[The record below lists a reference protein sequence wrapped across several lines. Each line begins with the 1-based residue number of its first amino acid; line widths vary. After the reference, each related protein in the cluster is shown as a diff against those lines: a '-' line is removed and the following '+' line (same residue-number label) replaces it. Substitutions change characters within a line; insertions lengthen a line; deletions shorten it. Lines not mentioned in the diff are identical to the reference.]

1 MAATWQV
8 LTMERTLSDSDS
20 GLTDV
25 VVTLH
30 WQCTDSTTVGKGEDA
45 VTHSGRCY
53 GTVGLSAPDADSFT
67 GYDSITHEQA
77 VDWVKSTLGEEAVA
91 QYETSVESQ
100 IALSK
105 APVTAT
111 GVPES
116 WA

>member
-1 MAATWQV
+1 MQWQV
-8 LTMERTLSDSDS
+8 STMERTLTDGALS
-20 GLTDV
+20 DV
-25 VVTLH
+25 VTTLH
-30 WQCTDSTTVGKGEDA
+30 WQLVDSQTVGEGDDA
-45 VTHSGRCY
+45 VVHSGRCY

-77 VDWVKSTLGEEAVA
+77 VGWVKSTLGEGAVA

-105 APVTAT
+105 APVSAS